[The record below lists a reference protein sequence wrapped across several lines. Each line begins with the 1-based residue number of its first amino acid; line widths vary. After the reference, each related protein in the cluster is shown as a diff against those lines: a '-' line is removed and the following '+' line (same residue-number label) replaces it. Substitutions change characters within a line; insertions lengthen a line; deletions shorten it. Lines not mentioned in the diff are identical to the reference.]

1 MKEIHISEIESIED
15 KQAFLEG
22 FFTDNVF
29 DISFQYES
37 DFQNTQLLRDIVD
50 MIAEITGFDSRWR
63 RRLVLIVDELNNN
76 AIEYGS
82 KKGDINKMRFF
93 FEKNTKGLL
102 SIEVEDCGT

>member
-1 MKEIHISEIESIED
+1 MGD
-15 KQAFLEG
+15 VCGL
-22 FFTDNVF
+22 D
-29 DISFQYES
+29 D
-37 DFQNTQLLRDIVD
+37 
-50 MIAEITGFDSRWR
+50 RWR
-63 RRLVLIVDELNNN
+63 RRIVLIVDELNNN